1 MTFKEAFLFYVEYIA
16 RATQGKRRLPK
27 TGRAFVSFGAAVSMP
42 PCPHVYH
49 GISAV
54 VMVVL

>member
-27 TGRAFVSFGAAVSMP
+27 TGRALTLVPLYRCRRVRT
-42 PCPHVYH
+42 CT
-49 GISAV
+49 
-54 VMVVL
+54 MVLTLW